1 MRARTGGGRGSQPA
15 SNSMVEFRHVT
26 KTYPRTHTHAL
37 KDVDFHIAKGEFVYV
52 TGHSGAGKSTLLALM
67 LRRIVPTEGTVA
79 VAGNDVSRLPESRLP
94 YLRRSI
100 GMIFQDHRLLGHLSA
115 LENLTFALRAV
126 GARGNHEQRAMT
138 ALRQVGLAHKRKA
151 FPIELSLG
159 EQQRVAAARAL
170 VTDAPLLL
178 ADEPTGNL
186 DPDTALEIMELLD
199 DINLRGTTILL
210 ATHARDLVDSY
221 KRRTLV
227 LRNGE
232 LVRDDARGG
241 YSL

>member
-1 MRARTGGGRGSQPA
+1 MIQ
-15 SNSMVEFRHVT
+15 FHHVT

-37 KDVDFHIAKGEFVYV
+37 RDVDFEVKKGEFAYI
-52 TGHSGAGKSTLLALM
+52 TGHSGAGKSTLLSLL
-67 LRRIVPTEGTVA
+67 LRRILPTEGHVY
-79 VAGNDVSRLPESRLP
+79 VAGQDITRLRERRLPH
-94 YLRRSI
+94 LRRAI
-100 GMIFQDHRLLGHLSA
+100 GMVFQDHRLLSHLSA
-115 LENLTFALRAV
+115 LENLTFALRAT
-126 GARGNHEQRAMT
+126 GNRGNMEQRALL

-159 EQQRVAAARAL
+159 EQQRVAIARAM
-170 VTDAPLLL
+170 VTNPPLLL

-186 DPDTALEIMELLD
+186 DPDTAMEILELLND
-199 DINLRGTTILL
+199 VNIKGTTVIV
-210 ATHARDLVDSY
+210 ATHSRDLVDRF

-232 LVRDDARGG
+232 LVRDDDRGG

>member
-1 MRARTGGGRGSQPA
+1 MIQ
-15 SNSMVEFRHVT
+15 FHHVT

-37 KDVDFHIAKGEFVYV
+37 RDVDFGVRKGEFAYI
-52 TGHSGAGKSTLLALM
+52 TGHSGAGKSTLLALL
-67 LRRIVPTEGTVA
+67 LRRITPTEGQVY
-79 VAGNDVSRLPESRLP
+79 VAGQDVTRLRESRLP
-94 YLRRSI
+94 HLRRSI
-100 GMIFQDHRLLGHLSA
+100 GMVFQDHRLLGHLSA
-115 LENLTFALRAV
+115 LENLMFALRAT
-126 GARGNHEQRAMT
+126 GNRGNMEQRALL

-159 EQQRVAAARAL
+159 EQQRVAIARAM
-170 VTDAPLLL
+170 VTSPALLL

-186 DPDTALEIMELLD
+186 DPDTAMEVVELLND
-199 DINLRGTTILL
+199 VNIKGTTVIV
-210 ATHARDLVDSY
+210 ATHSRDLVDRF

-232 LVRDDARGG
+232 LVRDDDRGG

>member
-1 MRARTGGGRGSQPA
+1 MIQ
-15 SNSMVEFRHVT
+15 FHHVT

-37 KDVDFHIAKGEFVYV
+37 RDVDFRIRKGEFAYI
-52 TGHSGAGKSTLLALM
+52 TGHSGAGKSTLLALL
-67 LRRIVPTEGTVA
+67 LRRIAPTEGHVY
-79 VAGNDVSRLPESRLP
+79 VAGQDVTRLRESRLP
-94 YLRRSI
+94 HLRRSI
-100 GMIFQDHRLLGHLSA
+100 GMVFQDHRLLGHLSA
-115 LENLTFALRAV
+115 LENLVFALRAT
-126 GARGNHEQRAMT
+126 GNRGNMEQRALL

-159 EQQRVAAARAL
+159 EQQRVAIARAM
-170 VTDAPLLL
+170 VTSPALLL

-186 DPDTALEIMELLD
+186 DPDTAMEVLELLND
-199 DINLRGTTILL
+199 LNIKGTTVIV
-210 ATHARDLVDSY
+210 ATHSRDLVDRF

-232 LVRDDARGG
+232 LVRDDDRGG

>member
-1 MRARTGGGRGSQPA
+1 MIQ
-15 SNSMVEFRHVT
+15 FHHVT

-37 KDVDFHIAKGEFVYV
+37 RDVDFQIRKGEFAYI
-52 TGHSGAGKSTLLALM
+52 TGHSGAGKSTLLALL
-67 LRRIVPTEGTVA
+67 LRRIAPTEGHVY
-79 VAGNDVSRLPESRLP
+79 VAGQDVTRLRESRLP
-94 YLRRSI
+94 HLRRSI
-100 GMIFQDHRLLGHLSA
+100 GMVFQDHRLLAHLSA
-115 LENLTFALRAV
+115 LENLVFALRAT
-126 GARGNHEQRAMT
+126 GNRGTMEQRALL

-159 EQQRVAAARAL
+159 EQQRVAIARAM
-170 VTDAPLLL
+170 VTNPPLLL

-186 DPDTALEIMELLD
+186 DPDTAMEILELLND
-199 DINLRGTTILL
+199 VNIKGTTVVV
-210 ATHARDLVDSY
+210 ATHSRDLVDRF

-232 LVRDDARGG
+232 LVRDDDRGG

>member
-1 MRARTGGGRGSQPA
+1 MIQ
-15 SNSMVEFRHVT
+15 FQHVT

-37 KDVDFHIAKGEFVYV
+37 RDVDFRVRKGEFVYI

-67 LRRIVPTEGTVA
+67 LRRFLPTEGTVM
-79 VAGNDVSRLPESRLP
+79 VAGQDLSRLREGRLP
-94 YLRRSI
+94 YLRRAI
-100 GMIFQDHRLLGHLSA
+100 GMVFQDHRLLSELSA
-115 LENLTFALRAV
+115 LENLVFALRAT
-126 GARGNHEQRAMT
+126 GSRNNMEQRALL

-159 EQQRVAAARAL
+159 EQQRVAIARAL

-186 DPDTALEIMELLD
+186 DPDTAMEILELLND
-199 DINLRGTTILL
+199 LNIRGTTVVV
-210 ATHARDLVDSY
+210 ATHSRDLVDRF

-232 LVRDDARGG
+232 LVRDDDNGG

>member
-1 MRARTGGGRGSQPA
+1 MIQ
-15 SNSMVEFRHVT
+15 FHHVT

-37 KDVDFHIAKGEFVYV
+37 RDVDFQIRKGEFAYI
-52 TGHSGAGKSTLLALM
+52 TGHSGAGKSTLLALL
-67 LRRIVPTEGTVA
+67 LRRIAPTEGHVY
-79 VAGNDVSRLPESRLP
+79 VSGQDISRLRESRLP
-94 YLRRSI
+94 HLRRSI
-100 GMIFQDHRLLGHLSA
+100 GMVFQDHRLLQHLSA
-115 LENLTFALRAV
+115 LENLVFALRAT
-126 GARGNHEQRAMT
+126 GNRGSMEQRALL

-159 EQQRVAAARAL
+159 EQQRVAIARAM
-170 VTDAPLLL
+170 VTNPPLLL

-186 DPDTALEIMELLD
+186 DPDTAMEILELLND
-199 DINLRGTTILL
+199 VNIKGTTVVV
-210 ATHARDLVDSY
+210 ATHSRDLVDRF

-232 LVRDDARGG
+232 LVRDDDRGG

>member
-1 MRARTGGGRGSQPA
+1 MKTMPGAQRGGHTTST
-15 SNSMVEFRHVT
+15 SMVEFRHVT

-37 KDVDFHIAKGEFVYV
+37 KDVDFQIAKGEFVYV
-52 TGHSGAGKSTLLALM
+52 TGHSGAGKSTMLSLM
-67 LRRIVPTEGTVA
+67 LRRVLATDGTVSVGGQD
-79 VAGNDVSRLPESRLP
+79 VARLAESRLP

-115 LENLTFALRAV
+115 LDNLTFALRAI

-138 ALRQVGLAHKRKA
+138 ALRQVSLAHKRKA

-159 EQQRVAAARAL
+159 EQQRVAIARAM

>member
-1 MRARTGGGRGSQPA
+1 MIQ
-15 SNSMVEFRHVT
+15 FHHVT

-37 KDVDFHIAKGEFVYV
+37 RDVDFGVRKGEFAYI
-52 TGHSGAGKSTLLALM
+52 TGHSGAGKSTLLALL
-67 LRRIVPTEGTVA
+67 LRRITPTEGQVY
-79 VAGNDVSRLPESRLP
+79 VAGQDVTRLREGRLPH
-94 YLRRSI
+94 LRRSI
-100 GMIFQDHRLLGHLSA
+100 GMVFQDHRLLGHLSA
-115 LENLTFALRAV
+115 LENLTFALRAT
-126 GARGNHEQRAMT
+126 GNRGNMEQRALL

-159 EQQRVAAARAL
+159 EQQRVAIARAM
-170 VTDAPLLL
+170 VTSPALLL

-186 DPDTALEIMELLD
+186 DPDTAMEVVELLND
-199 DINLRGTTILL
+199 VNIKGTTVIV
-210 ATHARDLVDSY
+210 ATHSRDLVDRF

-232 LVRDDARGG
+232 LVRDDDRGG

>member
-1 MRARTGGGRGSQPA
+1 MIQ
-15 SNSMVEFRHVT
+15 FHHVT

-37 KDVDFHIAKGEFVYV
+37 RDVDFQVRKGEFAYI
-52 TGHSGAGKSTLLALM
+52 TGHSGAGKSTLLSLL
-67 LRRIVPTEGTVA
+67 LRRIAPTEGSVY
-79 VAGNDVSRLPESRLP
+79 VAGQDVTRLRESRLP
-94 YLRRSI
+94 HLRRSI
-100 GMIFQDHRLLGHLSA
+100 GMVFQDHRLLGHLSA
-115 LENLTFALRAV
+115 VENLVFALRAT
-126 GARGNHEQRAMT
+126 GNRGNMEQRALL

-159 EQQRVAAARAL
+159 EQQRVAIARAM
-170 VTDAPLLL
+170 VTNPPLLL

-186 DPDTALEIMELLD
+186 DPDTAMEILELLND
-199 DINLRGTTILL
+199 VNIKGTTVIV
-210 ATHARDLVDSY
+210 ATHSRDLVDRF

-232 LVRDDARGG
+232 LVRDDDRGG